1 LATPYAYIYD
11 APVLLAGSA
20 FLVRDCLDR
29 GFRPYDRVL
38 LCLCCLLPG
47 LFHFAG
53 SVTAPAVCLLLLILA
68 LRRAGPAEAWREAP
82 ARGLT
87 AAAS

>member
-29 GFRPYDRVL
+29 GFRPYDSVL

-53 SVTAPAVCLLLLILA
+53 SVTAPVVCLLLLVLA
-68 LRRAGPAEAWREAP
+68 LRRAGGPPKFGGKPRRED
-82 ARGLT
+82 
-87 AAAS
+87 

>member
-68 LRRAGPAEAWREAP
+68 LRRAGPAEA
-82 ARGLT
+82 
-87 AAAS
+87 